1 MMNNGESSSEQNA
14 GTDNQRRIC
23 RVSKA
28 EECESELAWVR
39 ASQLTLVSC
48 VIHNVITVTRMSG
61 LVTLVTTAG
70 TGKGAH
76 LPHAGRGCNDVI
88 KMKDIHVKIFVRT
101 YATSYN
107 V

>member
-1 MMNNGESSSEQNA
+1 MMNNGETRSEQNA
-14 GTDNQRRIC
+14 RTENQHRIC
-23 RVSKA
+23 RVRKA

-76 LPHAGRGCNDVI
+76 LLQ
-88 KMKDIHVKIFVRT
+88 
-101 YATSYN
+101 
-107 V
+107 

>member
-1 MMNNGESSSEQNA
+1 MERRGQNKINIGYVGYA
-14 GTDNQRRIC
+14 RLKSARANW
-23 RVSKA
+23 
-28 EECESELAWVR
+28 LAWVRVRR

-76 LPHAGRGCNDVI
+76 VPHEDSGCNDVI
-88 KMKDIHVKIFVRT
+88 K
-101 YATSYN
+101 SEG
-107 V
+107 